1 MAGLL
6 LLQLT
11 TQKKKTAKKP
21 KERQIMRLR
30 HVIYGWVEV
39 YFWVSLPVAAAV
51 GATFLIMLLLQ
62 SPVQGIELKVSEGS
76 TGKKINWFW
85 CDRGHFG
92 FGNGSTLSRPEP

>member
-1 MAGLL
+1 
-6 LLQLT
+6 
-11 TQKKKTAKKP
+11 
-21 KERQIMRLR
+21 MRLR

-62 SPVQGIELKVSEGS
+62 SPVQCIELKVSEGS

-85 CDRGHFG
+85 RDCGHFG